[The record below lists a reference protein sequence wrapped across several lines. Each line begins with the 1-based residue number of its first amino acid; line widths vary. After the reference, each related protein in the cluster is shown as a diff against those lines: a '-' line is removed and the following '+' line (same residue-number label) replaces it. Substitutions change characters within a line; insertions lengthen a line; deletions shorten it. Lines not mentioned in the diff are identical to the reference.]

1 VDNDPAGPPA
11 VTEAWSL
18 VGRARGGDASAL
30 PALRDLLD
38 RRPDLW
44 RHYGD
49 LAEHAEVSWVA
60 VAAGTDLMLA
70 ESLRRKAA
78 EMRAELA
85 GPAPTPLERLLAD
98 RAVACWLQVNYC
110 DAAAARA
117 GGASVRQ
124 AALASRRQ
132 ESAQRRFLQAIGA
145 LAALRRLMP
154 PAKEVKGLPC
164 DGEPVGVEGGC
175 LPLSLHDPD
184 GLGGQEEG

>member
-1 VDNDPAGPPA
+1 VA
-11 VTEAWSL
+11 EARSL
-18 VGRARGGDASAL
+18 VERARGGDPSAL
-30 PALRDLLD
+30 AGLRDLLD

-49 LAEHAEVSWVA
+49 LAGHAEVSWVA

-85 GPAPTPLERLLAD
+85 GPAPSPLERLLAD

-132 ESAQRRFLQAIGA
+132 ESAQRRFLQAAGA

-154 PAKEVKGLPC
+154 PVKEAKGLPG
-164 DGEPVGVEGGC
+164 DGEPAVAEGGSVA
-175 LPLSLHDPD
+175 LSLHDPD
-184 GLGGQEEG
+184 RPGREEG